1 MSIIRAGLALAFLP
15 LLVLPAACVRV
26 APAAAPP
33 AVQAAA
39 PAAPAAPAATAAT
52 ATPATPAATAAPAAP
67 PVDVGV
73 EGPFDLGRP
82 DIQAFIDGVVKKHGF
97 SREQVVGWLSQGVR
111 QPRIIEAITRPA
123 ERVLPWWQYRANF
136 LTERRIA
143 EGAQFW
149 AQHRERLDRIEA
161 QTGVSAAHIVAIIGV
176 ETFYGRIT
184 GRWRVLDALMTLGF
198 DYPPRQT
205 FFRSELE
212 QFLLL
217 AREEQI
223 DLASALG
230 SYAGA
235 MGAPQ
240 FMPSSYRRYAI
251 DGGADTRRNLFTD
264 WDDVIA
270 SVANYLKEHGWEP
283 NQPVLLDAA
292 HPDQQLMATLNPR
305 NLDLNDTLAGL
316 RGRGVTFAT
325 TLPPATRAIL
335 VPAELEDRPSV
346 RIGLRN
352 FHVITRYNRSIRYAM
367 AVHDLAELVRE
378 RANATMGAQPAPAAG
393 S

>member
-1 MSIIRAGLALAFLP
+1 MSMIHASLVLALLGTCLP
-15 LLVLPAACVRV
+15 ILG
-26 APAAAPP
+26 
-33 AVQAAA
+33 QARANT
-39 PAAPAAPAATAAT
+39 PTE
-52 ATPATPAATAAPAAP
+52 TPAERAI
-67 PVDVGV
+67 DVGI
-73 EGPFDLGRP
+73 EGPFDLDRP
-82 DIQAFIDGVVKKHGF
+82 DIRAFIDAVVQKHGLA
-97 SREQVVGWLSQGVR
+97 REQVVGWLQQGVR

-136 LTERRIA
+136 LTERRIS

-149 AQHRERLDRIEA
+149 QQHAERLARVEA
-161 QTGVSAAHIVAIIGV
+161 ETGVSAAHIVAIIGV

-205 FFRSELE
+205 FFRAELE

-223 DLASALG
+223 DPASALG

-240 FMPSSYRRYAI
+240 FMPSSYRRYAV
-251 DGGADTRRNLFTD
+251 DGGDDARRDLFAD

-270 SVANYLKEHGWEP
+270 SVANYLRRHGWQAG
-283 NQPVLLDAA
+283 QPVLLEAA
-292 HPDQQLMATLNPR
+292 ASDPGLMATLNPR

-316 RGRGVTFAT
+316 RDRGVSFETG
-325 TLPPATRAIL
+325 LPAETRALL
-335 VPAELEDRPSV
+335 VPAELEDRSNV

-367 AVHDLAELVRE
+367 AVHDLAESVRE
-378 RANATMGAQPAPAAG
+378 RTSADGVAAATAAASG

>member
-1 MSIIRAGLALAFLP
+1 MLILRRGLALALLSLHALP
-15 LLVLPAACVRV
+15 GAFAQSAPAPTPAAP
-26 APAAAPP
+26 PAAAPLTATAP
-33 AVQAAA
+33 AVE
-39 PAAPAAPAATAAT
+39 
-52 ATPATPAATAAPAAP
+52 
-67 PVDVGV
+67 VGV
-73 EGPFDLGRP
+73 GGPFDLTRP
-82 DIQAFIDGVVKKHGF
+82 DIQAFIDGVVQKHGF
-97 SREQVVGWLSQGVR
+97 SRQQVVDWLSQGQR

-136 LTERRIA
+136 LTERRID

-149 AQHRERLDRIEA
+149 AQHRERLERIEA

-223 DLASALG
+223 DLTSALG

-240 FMPSSYRRYAI
+240 FMPSSYRRYAV

-270 SVANYLKEHGWEP
+270 SVANYLKEHGWEAG
-283 NQPVLLDAA
+283 QPVMLDATHA
-292 HPDQQLMATLNPR
+292 DQQLMSTLNPR

-316 RGRGVTFAT
+316 RDRGVSFQSS
-325 TLPPATRAIL
+325 LPPRTRAIL

-367 AVHDLAELVRE
+367 AVHDLAELVRT
-378 RANATMGAQPAPAAG
+378 RASAGQTLTAPMAPAAG